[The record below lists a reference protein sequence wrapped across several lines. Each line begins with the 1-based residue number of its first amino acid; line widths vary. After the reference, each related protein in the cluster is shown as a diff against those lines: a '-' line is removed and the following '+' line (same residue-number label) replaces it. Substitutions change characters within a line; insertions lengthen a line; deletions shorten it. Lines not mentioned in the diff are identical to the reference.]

1 MGLPPPIPK
10 VPTVGVNF
18 VIQDRVGVKCAV
30 GTYLVD
36 AYAHRTVGTY
46 GRCPPI
52 ELFEFLEKGVP
63 YLSRGEGSSV
73 SS

>member
-1 MGLPPPIPK
+1 VFYASIWDPVIGLPPPIPK

-36 AYAHRTVGTY
+36 ADAHR
-46 GRCPPI
+46 RCPQRGYLI
-52 ELFEFLEKGVP
+52 YLEAKGVP
-63 YLSRGEGSSV
+63 
-73 SS
+73 